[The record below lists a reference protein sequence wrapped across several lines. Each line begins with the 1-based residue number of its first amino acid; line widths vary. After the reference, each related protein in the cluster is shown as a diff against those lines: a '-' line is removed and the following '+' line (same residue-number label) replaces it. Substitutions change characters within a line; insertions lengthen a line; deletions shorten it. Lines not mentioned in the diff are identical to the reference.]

1 MYSEKSR
8 RISELENLNINEAEK
23 LKKLELLAN
32 EMLQTMNITSEDA
45 T

>member
-32 EMLQTMNITSEDA
+32 EMLQTMNITSKDA

>member
-8 RISELENLNINEAEK
+8 RISELENSNMNEAEK